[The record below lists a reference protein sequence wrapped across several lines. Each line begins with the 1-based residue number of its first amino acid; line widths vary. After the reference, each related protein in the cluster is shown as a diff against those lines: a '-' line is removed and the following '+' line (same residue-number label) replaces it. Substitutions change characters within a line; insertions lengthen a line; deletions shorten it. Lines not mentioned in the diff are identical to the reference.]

1 MIKPLIV
8 KNIVPIGIIDNEL
21 IVQKRTN
28 LGVLNKEFKFI
39 KKSKIPDTSIISLL
53 FNTFSI
59 TRRFFRK
66 GAHNL
71 CCLDGT
77 NYLVFNKAIYIRKK
91 NESKYSFYFNNYLGS
106 RPLNFNCSENEILF
120 GEYHSNQQRTDE
132 TNIYQIRNN
141 ESPKI
146 VYTFKKNEI
155 RHVHNCIFDKH
166 RKGWWILTGD
176 NDSESNIYFYNKRL
190 SLIAGGSQK
199 YRAVEII
206 LESEKIFIP
215 SDTPFQKNKIRIYHN
230 KSEVL
235 EDVFQVNGSVFH
247 AKKIKDIYFI
257 STVTEPS
264 EINKSKK
271 AILYGSLDGINWS
284 ILFEAKKDFIPI
296 KFQKYFRYSELKI
309 LENLFLDKFVIIEG
323 RALQNISNGMLV
335 FDISE
340 IKSFLSTTLRSKN
353 FI

>member
-8 KNIVPIGIIDNEL
+8 KNIVPIGVINNEL

-28 LGVLNKEFKFI
+28 LGILNNEFKFI
-39 KKSKIPDTSIISLL
+39 KQSKIPDTSIRSLL

-59 TRRFFRK
+59 TRRIFRN

-77 NYLVFNKAIYIRKK
+77 NYLVFNKSIYIKKK
-91 NESKYSFYFNNYLGS
+91 NEINYSFYFNNYLGS
-106 RPLNFNCSENEILF
+106 RPLNFNCSESEIIF
-120 GEYHSNQQRTDE
+120 GEYHSNQQRIDE

-141 ESPKI
+141 KPPKI
-146 VYTFKKNEI
+146 VYTFKNNEI

-176 NDSESNIYFYNKRL
+176 NDSESNIYFYDKKL

-206 LESEKIFIP
+206 VESEKIFIP
-215 SDTPFQKNKIRIYHN
+215 SDTPLEKNKIRIYHN
-230 KSEVL
+230 KSKIL
-235 EDVFQVNGSVFH
+235 KDVFQVNGSVFH
-247 AKKIKDIYFI
+247 AKKIKDVYLI

-264 EINKSKK
+264 KINKSKK
-271 AILYGSLDGINWS
+271 AILYGSLDGVKWS
-284 ILFEAKKDFIPI
+284 ILFEAKKDIIPI

-309 LENLFLDKFVIIEG
+309 LDNLFLDKFVVIEG
-323 RALQNISNGMLV
+323 RALKNLSNGMLIFNLNEV
-335 FDISE
+335 KLFLKNT
-340 IKSFLSTTLRSKN
+340 IKS
-353 FI
+353 